1 MLENIS
7 WILTIIA
14 ITGTWLNTCKDVR
27 GFYLWLASNL
37 SFSVINFSSGMYA
50 QGFLFG
56 VYTILAI
63 IGIQRWRA
71 GERRDQE

>member
-1 MLENIS
+1 MLESFS
-7 WILTIIA
+7 WLLTIIA

-27 GFYLWLASNL
+27 GFYLWLVSNL
-37 SFSVINFSSGMYA
+37 SFSLINFYSGMYA

-63 IGIQRWRA
+63 IGIQKWRS
-71 GERRDQE
+71 DQ